1 MKNLSGLEGVFASI
15 EMRSCH
21 LHKQYLGFH
30 DLSIT
35 FKYHYYLSSV
45 LNQEKILI
53 NVIKENTGELSN
65 KVILSYPAVTIPD
78 QG

>member
-15 EMRSCH
+15 EMRSCQ

-30 DLSIT
+30 DFSIT
-35 FKYHYYLSSV
+35 FNYQFYLSSV
-45 LNQEKILI
+45 PNQEKILI